1 MTALDELQPVPDT
14 LHEVAGLLMFQSSMA
29 DTQFWDIARQ
39 IKRKYPEICFSR
51 KDGDV
56 SAPASQVRYFG

>member
-39 IKRKYPEICFSR
+39 IKRKYPEILLLT
-51 KDGDV
+51 
-56 SAPASQVRYFG
+56 